1 MLRSLVLLFVCG
13 TGVLGDYFMSGSFS
27 GRVKPNPTYP
37 PTTVAPPPAC
47 DSCCPTPPP
56 VDEDKVACAALD
68 KRLVVLEDALRDHE
82 CSVENAGNCTAL
94 FFYFYNVFFR

>member
-1 MLRSLVLLFVCG
+1 MLQFLVLLCVCG
-13 TGVLGDYFMSGSFS
+13 SEVLSADYFMPGFS
-27 GRVKPNPTYP
+27 GRVQPNPTAP
-37 PTTVAPPPAC
+37 PTTVAPTPAC

-94 FFYFYNVFFR
+94 LFYFYNGFF